1 MTTSKIHPCW
11 IPLFQKHN
19 IDLNT
24 IYDENF
30 TVFPPI
36 ELVYRVFEMDV
47 TDINIL
53 LLGQDPYHGPG
64 QANGLSFSVS
74 DGINIPPSLNN
85 IFKELKLEFPERGY
99 EFNSGNLERWY
110 YEEKI
115 FLLNSSLTVIQS
127 VPSSHMKLWEKF
139 TDDVIEFISENNK
152 KCIFLLLGNFAKAK
166 KVFILKNKDDMA
178 RIVEE
183 THPSP
188 MARGFVGSNVFKRV
202 EKALGREVNWSI

>member
-1 MTTSKIHPCW
+1 MNKIHDSW
-11 IPLFQKHN
+11 KELFDQYEF
-19 IDLNT
+19 DLNS
-24 IYDENF
+24 IYTDGEEVYPSQEN
-30 TVFPPI
+30 VF
-36 ELVYRVFEMDV
+36 RVFEMDV
-47 TDINIL
+47 KEIRVL

-64 QANGLSFSVS
+64 QANGLSFSVA
-74 DGINIPPSLNN
+74 DGVNIPPSLNN

-110 YEEKI
+110 NEEKI

-139 TDDVIEFISENNK
+139 TNDVIEFISENNK

-166 KVFILKNKDDMA
+166 KVFILKNKDDIT